1 MTDAQDRR
9 AMCASK
15 LDEWRGV
22 VAGLKARASALD
34 NEDRRRLDEAVSRL
48 ERHIEDGEERL
59 SELDDTDDGAW
70 EAAKEDWNAAWDM
83 VEEAFKKDSEA
94 FMTSD

>member
-34 NEDRRRLDEAVSRL
+34 DEDRRRLDEAVSRL